1 MIAPNKQP
9 AADAPKKKDGQEQ
22 SRPTTP
28 NSIISDATTTK
39 LPSLAMERIKIQNRS
54 ALDRMASM
62 QQRYQQHQE
71 MINSNAE
78 LNRRTSN
85 GSQFDDINVSL
96 WVLLIIF
103 IM

>member
-1 MIAPNKQP
+1 MIAPTKP
-9 AADAPKKKDGQEQ
+9 SAPDASNKKDVQEQ

-28 NSIISDATTTK
+28 NSTASDATATK
-39 LPSLAMERIKIQNRS
+39 LPSLAMERIKIQNRA

-71 MINSNAE
+71 MVNSNME

-85 GSQFDDINVSL
+85 GSQFDDVHVSFL
-96 WVLLIIF
+96 
-103 IM
+103 